1 MELKRAS
8 AESTNQ
14 IGFFFLFFEELVH
27 IIIMDNDELRTYVSD
42 RDDISE
48 AGSYELYAINKFLT
62 IFFKTDDGAIS
73 QQTVLRNILILDKLS
88 TIYKEAKKQFVK
100 LKFATQLQELRKEI
114 RGQEGQDARLG
125 EERTEQLKQQL
136 STLEKQS
143 LFYARYCLL
152 NTIIIFNR
160 HNETYYN
167 LSFDQLLIYHMFCL
181 LQFLFDIDLESD
193 DDAIDVILSGAKY
206 KTIQEINELIREK
219 DLSIQLEINF
229 SSLNTAKY
237 AIDIG
242 LDTALPL
249 TCEQMYYEVDS
260 CELIFR
266 DDPEPVPVQIN
277 ENSYDIAQY
286 FEIQFN
292 AMKKESPL
300 DESSILL
307 LYHSNRNT

>member
-88 TIYKEAKKQFVK
+88 TIYKEAKKQFFK
-100 LKFATQLQELRKEI
+100 LKIATQLQELREAI
-114 RGQEGQDARLG
+114 RRSDEQQA
-125 EERTEQLKQQL
+125 ERAALEQQL
-136 STLEKQS
+136 STLKRQS
-143 LFYARYCLL
+143 LFYTRYCLL
-152 NTIIIFNR
+152 NAIITFNR
-160 HNETYYN
+160 HPEKYYN
-167 LSFDQLLIYHMFCL
+167 LPFDQLLIYHMFCL
-181 LQFLFDIDLESD
+181 LLLLFDINLESY
-193 DDAIDVILSGAKY
+193 DDAVNNILSGNRY
-206 KTIQEINELIREK
+206 NTIQEINDLIK
-219 DLSIQLEINF
+219 AKGLSIT
-229 SSLNTAKY
+229 LNKDFTNLDTARY

-286 FEIQFN
+286 LEIQFN

-300 DESSILL
+300 DESSVLL
-307 LYHSNRNT
+307 LYHNRNTEDD

>member
-1 MELKRAS
+1 MFNFFQNNIEL
-8 AESTNQ
+8 Q
-14 IGFFFLFFEELVH
+14 IFIYSMLP
-27 IIIMDNDELRTYVSD
+27 IIELRWTIPYFILYSDLNWFKIFLIAVSSN
-42 RDDISE
+42 ISI
-48 AGSYELYAINKFLT
+48 G
-62 IFFKTDDGAIS
+62 IFVRYLVS
-73 QQTVLRNILILDKLS
+73 PLILILDKLS

-229 SSLNTAKY
+229 SRLNTAKY